1 MKKSVLWM
9 MAVAFIMAA
18 CSNGNI
24 FHAKEGEAEA
34 YYQKGYDCDRKMEH
48 RMAEYYWKTAMAETE
63 NSDKAEDLAIYAK
76 SASRLTNLLSVR
88 GEYQAALAVAVPAAE
103 RLEKQHCDTTSD
115 YTNLLVYIG
124 CCKSRF
130 GMSKEEVHDFY
141 ERAYQMHMENIKKHR
156 TDESYKNAI
165 AGVINIA
172 YNCNETKDYQEAL
185 LWTQHFGDLISEYEQ
200 RQGSSSDYIDRQYAR
215 YDIYRAIALEG
226 LGRKEEAA
234 EVFDH
239 FLKTNYSQTPNGRIL
254 GVDYLST
261 AGRWTEAASSYE
273 SLDELVKERG
283 GDYSLETLQ
292 KMVLKKY
299 EANKKAGRRDST
311 VAVSLFV
318 CDHLD
323 SAVVQMRRLEA
334 MELSTIRDTEAQ
346 KAEQQAQADG
356 RRRLGGVIATLAVM
370 LLLTLWTLNRMR
382 ARRRIQ
388 KDYADLTAAYQQ
400 LDAKSRMEERDATQQ
415 HLSHSIQA
423 TMSGSQL
430 PHHQFFDIHAM
441 TEKASMAGGDFYDAI
456 LRDEKLFFCVGDG
469 VGEGLDASLSM
480 MLAKSQFHSL
490 AACIDDPARIVGMI
504 NQTMSST
511 GGNPMSATLFAGVL
525 DLATGRL
532 HYCNAAHRAPLLVG
546 KSVNVVAAD
555 ENVPLGINSSWNYT
569 LQETTLAPSTL
580 FFAYTNGLVDA
591 ENADHKPFGE
601 DRMKGEALQ
610 SVYGK
615 EMTPVHFIERMNS
628 TLRRHIG
635 SVTPKDDLTMLAILY
650 RHDG

>member
-24 FHAKEGEAEA
+24 FSAKVGEAEA
-34 YYQKGYDCDRKMEH
+34 FYQKGYECDRKMQH

-63 NSDKAEDLAIYAK
+63 NSSKAEALAIYAK

-130 GMSKEEVHDFY
+130 GMSREEVHEFY
-141 ERAYQMHMENIKKHR
+141 ERAYQMHIENIKKHR

-234 EVFDH
+234 GVFDH

-254 GVDYLST
+254 GVDYLSV
-261 AGRWTEAASSYE
+261 AERWTEAANSYE

-311 VAVSLFV
+311 VAVSLFISE
-318 CDHLD
+318 HLD

-334 MELSTIRDTEAQ
+334 MELSTIRNTETQ
-346 KAEQQAQADG
+346 KAEQQAAEDDRWRMVG
-356 RRRLGGVIATLAVM
+356 VAASLVVLGLFVVWTVNRRHARQRLQKAYDDLKVASSTIESNSRAAERTATEQEIA
-370 LLLTLWTLNRMR
+370 
-382 ARRRIQ
+382 
-388 KDYADLTAAYQQ
+388 
-400 LDAKSRMEERDATQQ
+400 
-415 HLSHSIQA
+415 HSIQ
-423 TMSGSQL
+423 T
-430 PHHQFFDIHAM
+430 AM
-441 TEKASMAGGDFYDAI
+441 TDGHLPSHPNLDIYAETEHGKTVGGDFYDVL
-456 LRDEKLFFCVGDG
+456 LRDGKLFFCVGDG
-469 VGEGLDASLSM
+469 VGQSVAASLSM
-480 MLAKSQFHSL
+480 MMAKSLFRSL
-490 AACIDDPARIVGMI
+490 AASEDDPRNIVASI
-504 NQTMSST
+504 NRTMAST
-511 GGNPMSATLFAGVL
+511 SGDPLSATVFVGVL
-525 DLATGRL
+525 DVQTGVLR
-532 HYCNAAHRAPLLVG
+532 YCNAAHRAPLLVL
-546 KSVNVVAAD
+546 KSVDVMAVD
-555 ENVPLGINSSWNYT
+555 QNVPLGINGSWNYT
-569 LQETTLAPSTL
+569 AQEAVLAPGTL
-580 FFAYTNGLVDA
+580 FFAYTNGLVEA
-591 ENADHKPFGE
+591 ENGNGMPFDE
-601 DRMKGEALQ
+601 NRMKGEALQ
-610 SVYGK
+610 LVYGREPAPK
-615 EMTPVHFIERMNS
+615 LFIERMNS

-635 SVTPKDDLTMLAILY
+635 NVNPKDDITMLAILY
-650 RHDG
+650 AHD